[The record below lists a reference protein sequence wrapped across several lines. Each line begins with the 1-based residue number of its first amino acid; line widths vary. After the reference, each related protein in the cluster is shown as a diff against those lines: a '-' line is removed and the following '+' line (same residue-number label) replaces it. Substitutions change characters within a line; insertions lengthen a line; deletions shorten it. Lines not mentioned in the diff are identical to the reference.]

1 MAFDDK
7 LIAMK
12 LRDAYGLT
20 PEQAMQVV
28 GFIAEENQR
37 AYMEGFNNGF
47 EKATIAMM
55 VKETKKAEVLV
66 PFVMAFPESSIQ
78 KTEDGKL
85 KIT

>member
-20 PEQAMQVV
+20 PEQAMKVV
-28 GFIAEENQR
+28 GFIAEENQH
-37 AYMEGFNNGF
+37 AYMEGFNIGF
-47 EKATIAMM
+47 ERASRIACPDK
-55 VKETKKAEVLV
+55 VS
-66 PFVMAFPESSIQ
+66 P
-78 KTEDGKL
+78 